1 MNSQPSLNLA
11 GSGGFRMAFKHTALF
26 KRGMW
31 LSGAAL
37 IAFVIAPS
45 ALDGSLLRD
54 PMPHLGAVAILSGFW
69 LYFLRRTQILRAADD
84 VVDHGDHLQVRRGRV
99 EQSIAFSNISVA
111 EVSTS
116 NGIHR
121 ITVRLRDPNKLGKEF
136 VFLPQASLWSN
147 LPAVQRVALSLTER
161 ARKPLEVG

>member
-1 MNSQPSLNLA
+1 
-11 GSGGFRMAFKHTALF
+11 
-26 KRGMW
+26 
-31 LSGAAL
+31 
-37 IAFVIAPS
+37 
-45 ALDGSLLRD
+45 
-54 PMPHLGAVAILSGFW
+54 
-69 LYFLRRTQILRAADD
+69 